1 MKRISLIA
9 MALFAL
15 SLAPQP
21 AEAAR
26 PLRTILR
33 GAARVVSAPFRAAR
47 AARGAR
53 RSGSNCG

>member
-1 MKRISLIA
+1 MKRLVMLA
-9 MALFAL
+9 LPLFAL

-26 PLRTILR
+26 PLRTVLR
-33 GAARVVSAPFRAAR
+33 GATRFVSVPFRAVR